1 MSVLKEIRVKKGL
14 SLSMVSI
21 LIDIQQKT
29 LHLFEDGN
37 TDLTMGKAKK
47 LSVLY
52 GISLDD
58 MEKMKNQK
66 L

>member
-1 MSVLKEIRVKKGL
+1 MSALKEIRVKKGL
-14 SLSMVSI
+14 SLSMVSM
-21 LIDIQQKT
+21 LTDIPQNT

-37 TDLTMGKAKK
+37 IDLTMGKAKK

-58 MEKMKNQK
+58 MEKIKNQK

>member
-1 MSVLKEIRVKKGL
+1 MSALKELRVKKGL
-14 SLSMVSI
+14 SLGMVSM
-21 LIDIQQKT
+21 LTDIPERT
-29 LHLFEDGN
+29 LHLFEAGN
-37 TDLTMGKAKK
+37 TDLSMGKAKK

-58 MEKMKNQK
+58 MEKIKNQK

>member
-1 MSVLKEIRVKKGL
+1 MSALKEIRVKKGL
-14 SLSMVSI
+14 SLSMVSM
-21 LIDIQQKT
+21 LTDIPQKT

-37 TDLTMGKAKK
+37 TDLTMSKAKK

-52 GISLDD
+52 GVSIDD
-58 MEKMKNQK
+58 IEKMKNQK

>member
-1 MSVLKEIRVKKGL
+1 MSALKEIRVKKGL

-21 LIDIQQKT
+21 LTDIPQKT

-37 TDLTMGKAKK
+37 TDLTMSKAKK

-52 GISLDD
+52 GISIDD
-58 MEKMKNQK
+58 IEKIKNQK

>member
-1 MSVLKEIRVKKGL
+1 MSALKEIRVKKGL
-14 SLSMVSI
+14 SLSMVSM
-21 LIDIQQKT
+21 LTDIPQKT

-37 TDLTMGKAKK
+37 TDLTMSKAKK

-52 GISLDD
+52 EISIDD
-58 MEKMKNQK
+58 IEKMKNQK